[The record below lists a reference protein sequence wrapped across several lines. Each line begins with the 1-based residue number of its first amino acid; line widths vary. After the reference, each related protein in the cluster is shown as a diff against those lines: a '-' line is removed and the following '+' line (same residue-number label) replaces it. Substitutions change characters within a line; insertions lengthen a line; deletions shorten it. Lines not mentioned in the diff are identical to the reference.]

1 MFLQNYD
8 AKSDMFSMLSDMDI
22 KIREVIMKSM

>member
-22 KIREVIMKSM
+22 KIREVKEND